1 MARGFES
8 KMVEFQQEEAA
19 RAKSRKVD
27 VPPAERERAARRRSL
42 ELARARAVSDL
53 DRATIP
59 AHQEMLKQAIA
70 ALDEQLRE
78 I

>member
-1 MARGFES
+1 
-8 KMVEFQQEEAA
+8 MVEFQQEEAA

-59 AHQEMLKQAIA
+59 AHQEMLKQAID
-70 ALDEQLRE
+70 ALDEQLRAL
-78 I
+78 

>member
-1 MARGFES
+1 
-8 KMVEFQQEEAA
+8 
-19 RAKSRKVD
+19 
-27 VPPAERERAARRRSL
+27 L